1 MHMKT
6 TTLFPVLLKKIGWIL
21 FVPFFALCLYC
32 LFGNGTE
39 IFPVKVF
46 SIISEFPFQDEN
58 YKFGVIIENC
68 ILDEISI
75 VGLTISLLFLTFSK
89 EKDEDECIAAIRMHS
104 IFWSIIVNYILLILV
119 TIFVYGLS
127 YMIFSYF
134 SLLSLLFIFMIK
146 YNIELYK
153 FRRSNNE

>member
-1 MHMKT
+1 M
-6 TTLFPVLLKKIGWIL
+6 
-21 FVPFFALCLYC
+21 
-32 LFGNGTE
+32 
-39 IFPVKVF
+39 
-46 SIISEFPFQDEN
+46 FQYEN

-75 VGLTISLLFLTFSK
+75 VGLTVSLLFLTFSK
-89 EKDEDECIAAIRMHS
+89 EKDEDECIASIRMHS
-104 IFWSIIVNYILLILV
+104 IFWSIIVNYIMLILV

-134 SLLSLLFIFMIK
+134 SLLSLLFIFMVK

>member
-1 MHMKT
+1 MKT
-6 TTLFPVLLKKIGWIL
+6 TTLFPVVLKKIGWIL

-32 LFGNGTE
+32 LFGKGTE
-39 IFPVKVF
+39 VFPVKVF
-46 SIISEFPFQDEN
+46 SIFPEFAFDSSTD
-58 YKFGVIIENC
+58 KFGVIIENC

-75 VGLTISLLFLTFSK
+75 VGLTVSLLFLTFSK
-89 EKDEDECIAAIRMHS
+89 EKDEDECIASIRMHS
-104 IFWSIIVNYILLILV
+104 IFWSIIVNYIMLILV

-127 YMIFSYF
+127 YMIFAYF
-134 SLLSLLFIFMIK
+134 SLLSLLFIFMVK